1 MWNRLEL
8 PRGHAHTAVL
18 LTRRFNI
25 NSLRAI
31 VRPPRA
37 TLLAAGLAL
46 VGIGGVL
53 AVTGVTD
60 GGPAYLAVPCAS
72 SAAATLANTLGD
84 VGTRIYDS
92 ERTRNGSAAVAIRS
106 VTSSLALARAVAASD
121 PVAARAA
128 VTSIVFNHL
137 HIVRL
142 RVTHDGRVLSDV
154 GGPFVLAPISGEI
167 RLHGRLVGRY
177 VLSIQDD
184 VGYVKLA
191 GRLAGLQVVMRSGGR
206 QIVSSLSP
214 APGSI
219 PRQGTLT
226 FGGLTYVTHTIDAVA
241 FPSGPLQIYLLA
253 RRPSPPFTS
262 RTCFQIKVAALGNV
276 GVYVS
281 RRFVLSD
288 SSYGSY
294 ILVTQGLTHAL
305 VFVRNGSRQLA
316 GSVRPAPALLP
327 DSGMVRFRGLS
338 YGVFSFSTHAAGSRQ
353 IHITLLVR

>member
-1 MWNRLEL
+1 M
-8 PRGHAHTAVL
+8 
-18 LTRRFNI
+18 
-25 NSLRAI
+25 
-31 VRPPRA
+31 
-37 TLLAAGLAL
+37 LAAGLAL
-46 VGIGGVL
+46 VGIGGIL
-53 AVTGVTD
+53 AVSGVTD
-60 GGPAYLAVPCAS
+60 SGPNHLVVPCAS
-72 SAAATLANTLGD
+72 SADATLADTLGD

-92 ERTRNGSAAVAIRS
+92 EHARHGSAAIAIRS
-106 VTSSLALARAVAASD
+106 VTSSSALARAVAAGD
-121 PVAARAA
+121 PAAARAA
-128 VTSIVFNHL
+128 VTRIVFNHL

-142 RVTHDGRVLSDV
+142 RVIHDRRVLSDV

-184 VGYVKLA
+184 LGYVKLA
-191 GRLAGLQVVMRSGGR
+191 GRLAGLEVVMRSGGH
-206 QIVSSLSP
+206 QVMSSLSP

-226 FGGLTYVTHTIDAVA
+226 FGGVTYVTHTIDAVA
-241 FPSGPLQIYLLA
+241 FPSGPLRIYLLA
-253 RRPSPPFTS
+253 RRPSPPFAS

-281 RRFVLSD
+281 RRFVLSN

-305 VFVRNGSRQLA
+305 VFVRDDSRQLV

-327 DSGMVRFRGLS
+327 DSGTVRFRSLS
-338 YGVFSFSTHAAGSRQ
+338 YGVFSFSTHAAGNRP
-353 IHITLLVR
+353 IRITLLVRQSDPRDGPAPRRSTTG

>member
-1 MWNRLEL
+1 M
-8 PRGHAHTAVL
+8 V
-18 LTRRFNI
+18 
-25 NSLRAI
+25 S
-31 VRPPRA
+31 
-37 TLLAAGLAL
+37 
-46 VGIGGVL
+46 
-53 AVTGVTD
+53 GVTD
-60 GGPAYLAVPCAS
+60 GGPAHLAVPCAS
-72 SAAATLANTLGD
+72 SADGTLADTLGG
-84 VGTRIYDS
+84 VGARIYDN

-106 VTSSLALARAVAASD
+106 VTSSSALARAVAAGD

-142 RVTHDGRVLSDV
+142 RVIHDGLVLSDV

-167 RLHGRLVGRY
+167 RLHGRPVGRYVGRY

-206 QIVSSLSP
+206 QVMSSLSP
-214 APGSI
+214 APVHI
-219 PRQGTLT
+219 PPHGTLT
-226 FGGLTYVTHTIDAVA
+226 FGGVSYVTHTINAMA
-241 FPSGPLQIYLLA
+241 FPSGSLQIYLLA
-253 RRPSPPFTS
+253 RRPSPPFAS

-281 RRFVLSD
+281 RRFVLSN

-294 ILVTQGLTHAL
+294 ISVTQGLTHAL
-305 VFVRNGSRQLA
+305 VFVRDGSRQLA

-327 DSGMVRFRGLS
+327 DSGTVRFRGLS
-338 YGVFSFSTHAAGSRQ
+338 YGVFSFPAHAAGGHPIR
-353 IHITLLVR
+353 IFLLVR

>member
-1 MWNRLEL
+1 
-8 PRGHAHTAVL
+8 V
-18 LTRRFNI
+18 
-25 NSLRAI
+25 
-31 VRPPRA
+31 
-37 TLLAAGLAL
+37 AAG
-46 VGIGGVL
+46 
-53 AVTGVTD
+53 
-60 GGPAYLAVPCAS
+60 
-72 SAAATLANTLGD
+72 
-84 VGTRIYDS
+84 
-92 ERTRNGSAAVAIRS
+92 
-106 VTSSLALARAVAASD
+106 D

-128 VTSIVFNHL
+128 VRSIVFNHL

-142 RVTHDGRVLSDV
+142 RVIHDGRVLSDV
-154 GGPFVLAPISGEI
+154 GGPFVLAPISGNL

-206 QIVSSLSP
+206 QVMSSLSP
-214 APGSI
+214 ASGSI

-226 FGGLTYVTHTIDAVA
+226 FAGVTYVTHTIDGVA

-253 RRPSPPFTS
+253 RRPSPPFAS

-281 RRFVLSD
+281 RRFVLSN

-294 ILVTQGLTHAL
+294 ISVTQGLTHAL
-305 VFVRNGSRQLA
+305 VFVRDGSRQLA

-327 DSGMVRFRGLS
+327 DSGTVRFHGLS
-338 YGVFSFSTHAAGSRQ
+338 YGVFSFPTRAAGNRP
-353 IHITLLVR
+353 IRITLLVR

>member
-1 MWNRLEL
+1 
-8 PRGHAHTAVL
+8 
-18 LTRRFNI
+18 
-25 NSLRAI
+25 
-31 VRPPRA
+31 
-37 TLLAAGLAL
+37 LLAAGLAL
-46 VGIGGVL
+46 VGIGGIL
-53 AVTGVTD
+53 AVSGVTD
-60 GGPAYLAVPCAS
+60 SGPNHLVVPCAS
-72 SAAATLANTLGD
+72 SADATLADTLGD

-92 ERTRNGSAAVAIRS
+92 EHARHGSAAIAIRS
-106 VTSSLALARAVAASD
+106 VTSSSALARAVAAGD
-121 PVAARAA
+121 PAAARAA
-128 VTSIVFNHL
+128 VTRIVFNHL

-142 RVTHDGRVLSDV
+142 RVIHDRRVLSDV

-184 VGYVKLA
+184 LGYVKLA
-191 GRLAGLQVVMRSGGR
+191 GRLAGLEVVMRSGGH
-206 QIVSSLSP
+206 QVMSSLSP

-226 FGGLTYVTHTIDAVA
+226 FGGVTYVTHTIDAVA
-241 FPSGPLQIYLLA
+241 FPSGPLRIYLLA
-253 RRPSPPFTS
+253 RRPSPPFAS

-281 RRFVLSD
+281 RRFVLSN

-305 VFVRNGSRQLA
+305 VFVRDDSRQLV

-327 DSGMVRFRGLS
+327 DSGTVRFRSLS
-338 YGVFSFSTHAAGSRQ
+338 YGVFSFSTHAAGNRP
-353 IHITLLVR
+353 IRITLLVRQSDPRDGPAPRRSTTG